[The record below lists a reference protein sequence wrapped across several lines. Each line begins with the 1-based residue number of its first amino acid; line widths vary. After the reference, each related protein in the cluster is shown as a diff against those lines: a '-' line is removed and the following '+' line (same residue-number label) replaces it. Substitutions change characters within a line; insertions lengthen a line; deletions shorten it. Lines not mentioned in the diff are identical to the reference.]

1 MRSDEIDVRVYFTMI
16 KRRLWLIVVCVASFT
31 TLAAWYSYQNYV
43 PLYEAHTKLIVNDAS
58 EADPFGRQLMN
69 IGGGGA
75 NSGLIDT
82 YKEVIRTPII
92 MDKVVQRY
100 PNLGV
105 SSEYL
110 MSAVRVAALNNTQ
123 VMIFSI
129 VDYSH
134 ERAVSIVNAI
144 TDVFQAEIPH
154 ISPVNSVVVLTE
166 AKMESDPQPIN
177 EKQNT
182 YIVLGFMASLI
193 LSVGAVIL
201 LDSLDDTLRTEDDIR
216 EALGIPTLSSIPKL
230 EKRRR
235 SKAKNV
241 GEGSYAAV
249 KS

>member
-1 MRSDEIDVRVYFTMI
+1 MRSDEIDVKVYFTMV

-43 PLYEAHTKLIVNDAS
+43 PMYEAHTKLIVNDAS
-58 EADPFGRQLMN
+58 EADPFGRQQMN
-69 IGGGGA
+69 IGGGA

-105 SSEYL
+105 SSEHL

-134 ERAVSIVNAI
+134 ERAVLIVNAI
-144 TDVFQAEIPH
+144 TDVFQAEIPR

-166 AKMESDPQPIN
+166 AKMEADPEPIN

-193 LSVGAVIL
+193 LSVGGVIL

-235 SKAKNV
+235 SKTKNI
-241 GEGSYAAV
+241 GEGPYAAV
-249 KS
+249 KF